1 MCSERVLLAVL
12 LSLAAAVLPAQGKV
26 LLSTDEALALAFPEA
41 TMTRRVHA
49 LSVKL
54 QQAISE
60 RAGVPCE
67 RATVFAY
74 EARRGDELLG
84 VAYFDN
90 HRVRSLNEV
99 LMIAVGGDHKVHRV
113 EVLAFGEPID
123 YLPRDVFYAQFVGRP
138 LDAELSLRRAIRPVT
153 GATLSVQAATDA
165 VRRVLATHRELY
177 PAPPTEPAAEP
188 TVEQP
193 KPEKQAKPA
202 PQPDGK
208 PIAESQPKSRP
219 QPEPKPVPPP
229 APR

>member
-49 LSVKL
+49 LTAKA
-54 QQAISE
+54 QQAIAE

-99 LMIAVGGDHKVHRV
+99 LMVAVDKDHKVHRV

-138 LDAELSLRRAIRPVT
+138 LDAELSLKRAIRTVT

-165 VRRVLATHRELY
+165 VRRVLATHQELY
-177 PAPPTEPAAEP
+177 PAAAEAP
-188 TVEQP
+188 P
-193 KPEKQAKPA
+193 KPEKEPKPE
-202 PQPDGK
+202 PEPEGK
-208 PIAESQPKSRP
+208 PIAESKPQSKPQPQPKP
-219 QPEPKPVPPP
+219 APKPAPPP

>member
-1 MCSERVLLAVL
+1 MCSERVLSAVL
-12 LSLAAAVLPAQGKV
+12 LTLAAAVLPAQGKV

-49 LSVKL
+49 LTAKS
-54 QQAISE
+54 QQAIAE
-60 RAGVPCE
+60 RAGVLCE

-99 LMIAVGGDHKVHRV
+99 LMVAVSKEHKVHRV

-138 LDAELSLRRAIRPVT
+138 LDAELSLKRAIRPVT

-165 VRRVLATHRELY
+165 VRRVLATHQELY
-177 PAPPTEPAAEP
+177 PAVPE
-188 TVEQP
+188 EQP
-193 KPEKQAKPA
+193 KPEKEPKPVA
-202 PQPDGK
+202 ESKPKPQPS
-208 PIAESQPKSRP
+208 PA
-219 QPEPKPVPPP
+219 PKPVPPP